1 MTLGGREAARYSL
14 SPQDRGPLWIM
25 SDRMTSRREEK
36 DRRRQERLAAE
47 QAASE
52 QAKKRRLYSIVV
64 GGALALAAVAAIVA
78 VAATGGG
85 NGGGSS
91 GDLPDGQET
100 FEGAASPPPQAETD
114 LFRAAR
120 EAGCVLR
127 NPVIEGRT
135 HVPDRDKR
143 VQYKTNPP
151 TSGNHDPIAAGD
163 GVYSEPPTS
172 ITMKHFVHTLE
183 HGRIEIQYDPS
194 LPERQIDQLGGL
206 FNDDPYHM
214 VLFPNRRMPYKVAA
228 TAWGH
233 LLGCKEVNNTTFDA
247 IRAFRDRYRD
257 QGPEQA
263 A

>member
-1 MTLGGREAARYSL
+1 MRQTL
-14 SPQDRGPLWIM
+14 SPQDLGPPWIM
-25 SDRMTSRREEK
+25 CDRMTSRREEK
-36 DRRRQERLAAE
+36 DQRRAERLAAE
-47 QAASE
+47 QTAAE
-52 QAKKRRLYSIVV
+52 QAKRRRTYSIVV

-85 NGGGSS
+85 DGGHGGDPAIS
-91 GDLPDGQET
+91 GTESYSG
-100 FEGAASPPPQAETD
+100 GATPPPQEATD
-114 LFRAAR
+114 LFAVAP

-135 HVPDRDKR
+135 HISPEQDVE
-143 VQYKTNPP
+143 YKTTPP
-151 TSGNHDPIAAGD
+151 TSGNHDPQPAGD
-163 GVYSEPPTS
+163 GVYSAPPTAR
-172 ITMKHFVHTLE
+172 TTKNFVHTLE
-183 HGRIEIQYDPS
+183 HGRIIIQYDPQLS
-194 LPERQIDQLGGL
+194 KRRIDQLGGL

-214 VLFPNRRMPYKVAA
+214 VLMPNRRMPYQIAV

-233 LLGCKEVNNTTFDA
+233 LLGCKEANDKVFDA

>member
-1 MTLGGREAARYSL
+1 
-14 SPQDRGPLWIM
+14 M

-36 DRRRQERLAAE
+36 DRRRAERLAAE
-47 QAASE
+47 AAAAE
-52 QAKKRRLYSIVV
+52 QAKRRRTYSIVV
-64 GGALALAAVAAIVA
+64 GGVLALAAVAAIVA

-85 NGGGSS
+85 DGGHDVAGNIGAPSDS
-91 GDLPDGQET
+91 Y
-100 FEGAASPPPQAETD
+100 EGATAPPAQVETD

-135 HVPDRDKR
+135 HVPPDKD
-143 VQYKTNPP
+143 VEYKTDPP
-151 TSGNHDPIAAGD
+151 TSGNHDPSPASD
-163 GVYSEPPTS
+163 GVYSDAPDAA
-172 ITMKHFVHTLE
+172 TMKNFVHTLE
-183 HGRIEIQYDPS
+183 HGRIEIQYDPT
-194 LPERQIDQLGGL
+194 LEKRRIDQLGGI

-214 VLFPNRRMPYKVAA
+214 VLMPNRRMPYKVAV

-233 LLGCKEVNNTTFDA
+233 LLGCKKVTDKTFDA

>member
-1 MTLGGREAARYSL
+1 
-14 SPQDRGPLWIM
+14 
-25 SDRMTSRREEK
+25 MTSRREEK
-36 DRRRQERLAAE
+36 DRRRAERLAAE

-78 VAATGGG
+78 VAAGGG
-85 NGGGSS
+85 GDGGSS
-91 GDLPDGQET
+91 GGVPTGNET
-100 FEGAASPPPQAETD
+100 YEGAAAPPPPVETD

-127 NPVIEGRT
+127 NPVIQGRT
-135 HVPDRDKR
+135 HIAPDKD
-143 VQYKTNPP
+143 VEYETNPP
-151 TSGNHDPIAAGD
+151 TSGNHDPVPAGD
-163 GVYSEPPTS
+163 GVYSAPPTS
-172 ITMKHFVHTLE
+172 RTMKHFVHTLE

-194 LPERQIDQLGGL
+194 LPKRQIDQLGGL

-214 VLFPNRRMPYKVAA
+214 VLFPNRQMPYKVAV

-233 LLGCKEVNNTTFDA
+233 LLGCKEVNNQVFDA

-257 QGPEQA
+257 QGPEQVA
-263 A
+263 